1 MTARATDADVRTLVP
16 MPAKDPTTLFLS
28 MANMLVEEE
37 LVPATPALSASRLTT
52 IEQLLAAHFCVLT
65 QERGGLT
72 SSALNNTKD
81 TYYTIK
87 AQSFGLGSTRFGMQA
102 IQLDD
107 TGTLAALLQK
117 TGGTALFRVAGY
129 PYDWNSPVLP

>member
-1 MTARATDADVRTLVP
+1 
-16 MPAKDPTTLFLS
+16 

-37 LVPATPALSASRLTT
+37 LVPASPTLSAARLTT

-107 TGTLAALLQK
+107 TGTLAGLLQK
-117 TGGTALFRVAGY
+117 TGGTALFRVAGNDSCWDY
-129 PYDWNSPVLP
+129 PLDAPIVPATSGSGTTS

>member
-1 MTARATDADVRTLVP
+1 MTARATDADVRTLVD

-28 MANMLVEEE
+28 MANLLVEEE
-37 LVPATPALSASRLTT
+37 LVPAAPTLSPARLTA
-52 IEQLLAAHFCVLT
+52 IEQLLAAHFCVLA

-87 AQSFGLGSTRFGMQA
+87 GTAFGLASTRFGAQA
-102 IQLDD
+102 MQLDD
-107 TGTLAALLQK
+107 TGTLAALQQK
-117 TGGTALFRVAGY
+117 SGGTALFRVAGY
-129 PYDWNSPVLP
+129 PYDYDSPVLP